1 MPRFRGY
8 SGRGGGRRRSVRGRR
23 RRGGFRRSS
32 SRRRMRSRGVRP
44 LRIGYRF

>member
-8 SGRGGGRRRSVRGRR
+8 GGRSRRGRSRGRGRGRR
-23 RRGGFRRSS
+23 RGFRRSRPMKM
-32 SRRRMRSRGVRP
+32 RRSVRP

>member
-8 SGRGGGRRRSVRGRR
+8 GGRRRGGRSRSGSRGRR
-23 RRGGFRRSS
+23 RGFRRSS
-32 SRRRMRSRGVRP
+32 ARRMRSRGVRP